1 MRWPIHTIIFAIII
15 ALTVLHDAHLIAF
28 QPQINLAIAATI
40 YLAVDARWRQTRKKE
55 RGKVNDNR
63 IHTKIHTLNRR
74 RIDTS

>member
-40 YLAVDARWRQTRKKE
+40 YLAVDARW
-55 RGKVNDNR
+55 
-63 IHTKIHTLNRR
+63 
-74 RIDTS
+74 

>member
-40 YLAVDARWRQTRKKE
+40 YLAVDARWRQTRKRKL
-55 RGKVNDNR
+55 NDNR

>member
-15 ALTVLHDAHLIAF
+15 ALTVLHDAHVIAF

-55 RGKVNDNR
+55 EN
-63 IHTKIHTLNRR
+63 
-74 RIDTS
+74 

>member
-40 YLAVDARWRQTRKKE
+40 YLAVDTALKQVKHKKE
-55 RGKVNDNR
+55 N
-63 IHTKIHTLNRR
+63 
-74 RIDTS
+74 